1 MLEIRTAT
9 RRSLLGCPHTS
20 GRSSRSA
27 LTKPRLSSGRNVLKM
42 ILASGGGALAGI
54 VQSFWIP
61 KLLSVSDF
69 GFWRAFI
76 LYTGYAGMLHLGLVD
91 GALLR
96 WSVPAQKPGKSLLRK
111 AAAVLAE
118 EHVVLLLLGA
128 GLCMLPLA
136 HEAHRGFILV
146 CLLLYALLFNLVGL
160 LQVFFQSRGNFSF
173 VAIGISAAPL
183 LFVLLL
189 PALAYGGLTLHKVIL
204 GFLCAWAV
212 ILAGG
217 VALASRV
224 KPSGVEI
231 GEGIAP
237 SAYLA
242 AGWPILLANLGYGVM
257 QSADRITVNLTQ
269 PIERFAVYS
278 LSQSI
283 IYVPITLIAA
293 ISRVAFSHFAK
304 AEPESRPHLYGK
316 VGSLLA
322 VVWALLLPYFFGV
335 EWVIRRFLPKYV
347 GSLVPGR
354 ILLLSVLFLSLIQ
367 MTQLPAYSLSGQ
379 QRRFFGSAA
388 IAAVVAFATAW
399 IGSVVFGTLEAVAW
413 SQVLTAAAWWAA
425 NYALLSRRSGSGY
438 RGLIQI
444 ASVFSLCT
452 IIFLTVSMLAAR
464 ITERSLL
471 YFALTLPLIFLVL
484 RKDLEVS
491 RNK

>member
-1 MLEIRTAT
+1 M
-9 RRSLLGCPHTS
+9 
-20 GRSSRSA
+20 
-27 LTKPRLSSGRNVLKM
+27 V
-42 ILASGGGALAGI
+42 LASGGSALAGI

-76 LYTGYAGMLHLGLVD
+76 LYTGLAGMLHLELWMERFCAGLFRVK
-91 GALLR
+91 
-96 WSVPAQKPGKSLLRK
+96 SPAGVCLQR
-111 AAAVLAE
+111 AAAVLAG
-118 EHVVLLLLGA
+118 EHLLLVLIGA

-146 CLLLYALLFNLVGL
+146 SLLIYALLFNLVAL
-160 LQVFFQSRGNFSF
+160 LQVFFQARGNFSF

-189 PALAYGGLTLHKVIL
+189 PALADGGLTLHKAIA

-212 ILAGG
+212 ILTGG

-224 KPSGVEI
+224 KRSGDEI
-231 GEGIAP
+231 GMGIGQF
-237 SAYLA
+237 AYVA

-269 PIERFAVYS
+269 TIERFAVYS

-293 ISRVAFSHFAK
+293 ISRLAFSHFAK
-304 AEPESRPHLYGK
+304 AEMESRPRLYGK
-316 VGSLLA
+316 VASLLTA
-322 VVWALLLPYFFGV
+322 VWALLLPYFFGV

-347 GSLVPGR
+347 GGLVPGS

-367 MTQLPAYSLSGQ
+367 ITQLPAYSLSGQ
-379 QRRFFGSAA
+379 QRRFFASAV
-388 IAAVVAFATAW
+388 AAAAVAFATAW

-413 SQVLTAAAWWAA
+413 SQVLTAAVWWAA
-425 NYALLSRRSGSGY
+425 NYAHLSRRSRSGS
-438 RGLIQI
+438 
-444 ASVFSLCT
+444 
-452 IIFLTVSMLAAR
+452 
-464 ITERSLL
+464 E
-471 YFALTLPLIFLVL
+471 P
-484 RKDLEVS
+484 
-491 RNK
+491 

>member
-1 MLEIRTAT
+1 M
-9 RRSLLGCPHTS
+9 
-20 GRSSRSA
+20 
-27 LTKPRLSSGRNVLKM
+27 V
-42 ILASGGGALAGI
+42 LASGGSALAGI

-96 WSVPAQKPGKSLLRK
+96 WSVPGQKPGRSLLQR
-111 AAAVLAE
+111 AAAVLTG
-118 EHVVLLLLGA
+118 EHFLLILLGA
-128 GLCMLPLA
+128 ALCMLPLA
-136 HEAHRGFILV
+136 HEEHRGFILV
-146 CLLLYALLFNLVGL
+146 CLLIYALLFNLVGL

-173 VAIGISAAPL
+173 VAIGVSAAPL

-189 PALAYGGLTLHKVIL
+189 PALVHGGLTLHKVIA
-204 GFLCAWAV
+204 GFLLAWAV
-212 ILAGG
+212 ILISG

-224 KPSGVEI
+224 KQSGDEF
-231 GEGIAP
+231 GEGIGP

-257 QSADRITVNLTQ
+257 QSADRVTVNLTQ

-304 AEPESRPHLYGK
+304 ADMESRPRLYGK
-316 VGSLLA
+316 VASLLTA
-322 VVWALLLPYFFGV
+322 VWALLVPYFFGV

-347 GSLVPGR
+347 GGLVPGS

-367 MTQLPAYSLSGQ
+367 ITQLPAYSLSGQ
-379 QRRFFGSAA
+379 QRRFFGSAVV
-388 IAAVVAFATAW
+388 AAAVAFATAW
-399 IGSVVFGTLEAVAW
+399 IGSVIFGTLEAVAW

-425 NYALLSRRSGSGY
+425 NYALLSRRSGAGY
-438 RGLIQI
+438 RGLMRI
-444 ASVFSLCT
+444 ASVFSLST
-452 IIFLTVSMLAAR
+452 IVFLAVSRLAVGIAG
-464 ITERSLL
+464 RSLL
-471 YFALTLPLIFLVL
+471 YLILVLPLTFLVL
-484 RKDLEVS
+484 RKDLDLSVAEHS
-491 RNK
+491 RRSS